1 MRPGAGRGEA
11 TKGFRMN
18 KTALGF
24 GIGLVL
30 LAGAAVAYL
39 AIVGGEAPAP
49 TAAPDTKAA
58 VEKPAPE
65 AAPKPA
71 PKEVAET
78 MPEPPKIPQPSKVTP
93 TKLTLLR
100 TVPDAVAYADKEVLD
115 VMVRIEQREG
125 NDPVRAMGMQ
135 EEIPAGYALESFD
148 GPRQPDVKPPAG
160 TRGTLEF
167 AWFQFPEGFFPADFS
182 YKIKKVGDP
191 GATPQ
196 FSGQALYRTSGEELR
211 TDVVKSLLGTGA
223 GSEPA
228 PAPAAPAPADP
239 AAAPAAT
246 PAEAPA
252 AVAAEAAAPMP
263 DPISVPV
270 SVDANVMLGR
280 AAKSPAYTPGTP
292 IEVDVVLEYE
302 GTATLG
308 AVAVV
313 DKLPPGWTFE
323 GVAGA
328 NVPPIK
334 PAQGAQGNL
343 SFIFIDV
350 PTFPATFTYT
360 VKPSADSAGEQQI
373 KGKVVYRAQDR
384 PFEGAELVTAIP
396 QQ

>member
-1 MRPGAGRGEA
+1 MGEA
-11 TKGFRMN
+11 TKGLRMN

-49 TAAPDTKAA
+49 TAAPDTKAVA
-58 VEKPAPE
+58 EKPTPE
-65 AAPKPA
+65 AAPAA
-71 PKEVAET
+71 PKPVEDAKAAAAA
-78 MPEPPKIPQPSKVTP
+78 MPEPPKIPQPSNVKP

-100 TVPDAVAYADKEVLD
+100 TVPDAVAYADKEVLE

-135 EEIPAGYALESFD
+135 EEIPAGYALDSFD

-167 AWFQFPEGFFPADFS
+167 AWFQFPEGFFPADFT

-211 TDVVKSLLGTGA
+211 TGLVKTLLGTGA
-223 GSEPA
+223 GEPV
-228 PAPAAPAPADP
+228 AAAPADP
-239 AAAPAAT
+239 AAAPADPAAA

-252 AVAAEAAAPMP
+252 AAAAEAAAPMP
-263 DPISVPV
+263 EPQSIPV
-270 SVDANVMLGR
+270 AVDANVMLGR

-292 IEVDVVLEYE
+292 VEVDVVLEYQ
-302 GTATLG
+302 GTAKLG

-323 GVAGA
+323 GVTGA

-334 PAQGAQGNL
+334 PAQGAQGNV

-373 KGKVVYRAQDR
+373 KGKVVYRAQDL
-384 PFEGAELVTAIP
+384 PFEGTELVTAIP